1 MNATIGHRCR
11 RRRLRINRGAVKFG
25 SAVIPDA
32 YPTAAAAQFGSGDQ
46 KIPRQFVGGRG
57 GAGGVF
63 ERHST
68 GVEDNVAVVE
78 QIEKVTRHS
87 RDTI

>member
-1 MNATIGHRCR
+1 
-11 RRRLRINRGAVKFG
+11 
-25 SAVIPDA
+25 
-32 YPTAAAAQFGSGDQ
+32 
-46 KIPRQFVGGRG
+46 
-57 GAGGVF
+57 VF